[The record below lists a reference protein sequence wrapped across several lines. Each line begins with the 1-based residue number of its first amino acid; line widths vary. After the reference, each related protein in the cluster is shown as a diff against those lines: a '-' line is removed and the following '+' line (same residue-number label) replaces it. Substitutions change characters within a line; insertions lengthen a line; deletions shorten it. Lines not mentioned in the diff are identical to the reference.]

1 VDSKTDELM
10 QRIIREKFAQHT
22 IIAIAHKL
30 DTILD
35 FDMIALLDEGR
46 LLEYAP
52 PYDLLANSHSAFSK
66 LYSYSRP
73 DAADDESSNTL

>member
-1 VDSKTDELM
+1 M

-35 FDMIALLDEGR
+35 FDKIALLDEGR
-46 LLEYAP
+46 LVEFAP
-52 PYDLLANSHSAFSK
+52 PYDLLDDPNSAFSK
-66 LYSYSRP
+66 LYSHSRP
-73 DAADDESSNTL
+73 DSVDDESAYTL

>member
-1 VDSKTDELM
+1 M
-10 QRIIREKFAQHT
+10 QSIIREKFAQHT

-52 PYDLLANSHSAFSK
+52 PYDLLEDPRSAFSK

-73 DAADDESSNTL
+73 DTADDESSHTL

>member
-1 VDSKTDELM
+1 M

-35 FDMIALLDEGR
+35 FDRIALLDEGR
-46 LLEYAP
+46 LVEFAP
-52 PYDLLANSHSAFSK
+52 PYDLLADPDSAFSK
-66 LYSYSRP
+66 LYSCSRP
-73 DAADDESSNTL
+73 DIPDDESSHTL